1 MGGSRMAARR
11 EGAGTLE
18 GNPLTG
24 RRQRDRTLLGGV
36 GHRAPIGDEWAMG
49 RGGGG
54 GGGGE
59 QERSEHL
66 EASQVWLEQA
76 EAQRSHRTSDASP
89 TMPPTPARQE
99 QAPDRADAWLD
110 VPAVSALALAAR
122 RRHGAFGSGR
132 ALVRCSRLQHARC
145 SAAATGAL
153 RPGES
158 TAYGSAKLPTLLR
171 PRRRGR

>member
-18 GNPLTG
+18 GNPFPGCPRASESL
-24 RRQRDRTLLGGV
+24 R
-36 GHRAPIGDEWAMG
+36 GHRGDG
-49 RGGGG
+49 RVLRGTRW
-54 GGGGE
+54 
-59 QERSEHL
+59 Q
-66 EASQVWLEQA
+66 
-76 EAQRSHRTSDASP
+76 
-89 TMPPTPARQE
+89 
-99 QAPDRADAWLD
+99 ADAWLD

-158 TAYGSAKLPTLLR
+158 TACTQGGSGR
-171 PRRRGR
+171 PRLWRGPPASTSAPCPLFFRVGRRGR

>member
-18 GNPLTG
+18 GNPL
-24 RRQRDRTLLGGV
+24 R
-36 GHRAPIGDEWAMG
+36 GHRGDG
-49 RGGGG
+49 RVLRGTRW
-54 GGGGE
+54 
-59 QERSEHL
+59 Q
-66 EASQVWLEQA
+66 
-76 EAQRSHRTSDASP
+76 
-89 TMPPTPARQE
+89 
-99 QAPDRADAWLD
+99 ADAWLD

-158 TAYGSAKLPTLLR
+158 TACAPDASRRGA
-171 PRRRGR
+171 RRRGRRLQQISAPPP